1 MASKM
6 AGAGLIA
13 ALCVVLMPV
22 DASAC
27 PICFGGDPDSQIARS
42 MNWAVF
48 TLLGITGGV
57 LSGFVGFIFHLIKR
71 SRMALGQS
79 HDQSPGERFN
89 G

>member
-1 MASKM
+1 MTYRITGVM
-6 AGAGLIA
+6 VLVGGL
-13 ALCVVLMPV
+13 LVLTPTES
-22 DASAC
+22 AAC
-27 PICFGGDPDSQIARS
+27 PICFAGDPDSQIGQS

-57 LSGFVGFIFHLIKR
+57 LSGFVAFIFHLIKR

-79 HDQSPGERFN
+79 QDQYQGDGFD